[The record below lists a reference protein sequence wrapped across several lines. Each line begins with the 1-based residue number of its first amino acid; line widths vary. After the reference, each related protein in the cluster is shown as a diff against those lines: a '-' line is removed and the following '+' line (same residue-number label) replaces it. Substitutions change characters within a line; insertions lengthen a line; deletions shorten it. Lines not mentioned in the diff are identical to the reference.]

1 MAQQVN
7 IAGIG
12 VSQRHQQAVN
22 ADLVLDRF
30 DTGKLLIVSGTAA
43 LTCSLPSASAV
54 EPGFFC
60 TILLASNHSH
70 SVQRVDQA
78 TDTVAG
84 QAGDDTAV
92 APAPQPLVV
101 GTHSGVKAHS
111 TLSLR
116 TTSVGAKLEIFCDGV
131 TWYLDGP
138 GGGDWDPLA

>member
-30 DTGKLLIVSGTAA
+30 DTGKLLIVSGTSA

-54 EPGFFC
+54 ETGFFC
-60 TILLASNHSH
+60 TVLLASDHSH
-70 SVQRVDQA
+70 SVERVDQV

-84 QAGDDTAV
+84 QAGVSAGMV
-92 APAPQPLVV
+92 PAEQPLAV
-101 GTHSGVKAHS
+101 GIHSGVQANS
-111 TLSLR
+111 GASNR

-138 GGGDWDPLA
+138 GGGDWNPLT